1 MVRVGPGYRV
11 RVRVRANPNPNH
23 LGDELRSA
31 RCPCRAAGARARDRR
46 HEPRPQQDAE
56 PVRAERAERACGEGV
71 RLDRICV
78 CGGPRPLPL
87 LGSPLLLLKSQCA
100 VGTRSSPAAWSG
112 GIDRVR
118 IFRAVGAVP
127 TDPSTTHSTDERRG
141 YEPRP
146 PWRLEEKPPPE
157 LARAEEEQPHEE
169 RARGDGRLHVPR
181 RAADERAA
189 RERRFAMH
197 ASR

>member
-1 MVRVGPGYRV
+1 MGGREACPHVARRRRSRTRPGPPPPRLGLALGLGLGLGLVRVGPGYRV

-31 RCPCRAAGARARDRR
+31 RCPCRAAGARARHRR

-71 RLDRICV
+71 RRLDRICV

-87 LGSPLLLLKSQCA
+87 LSSPLLLLKSQCA
-100 VGTRSSPAAWSG
+100 VGARSSPAAWSG

-141 YEPRP
+141 
-146 PWRLEEKPPPE
+146 
-157 LARAEEEQPHEE
+157 
-169 RARGDGRLHVPR
+169 
-181 RAADERAA
+181 
-189 RERRFAMH
+189 
-197 ASR
+197 